1 MEDSYIKKMNM
12 KENICMELMQKA
24 DEEYIKNNHQHTK
37 QECAYLQQAATL
49 RSELASMSIG
59 EERAY
64 QQRKLNELNRK
75 ITKVIMEV

>member
-37 QECAYLQQAATL
+37 QECAYLQQAAT
-49 RSELASMSIG
+49 
-59 EERAY
+59 
-64 QQRKLNELNRK
+64 
-75 ITKVIMEV
+75 